1 MTPPDEPVPRGLPDG
16 ILSREDIAEREDRL
30 FAPYAMKAKNTRGRV
45 HDEQGTKYRGA
56 TRGVYQRDR
65 DRIIHCTAFRRL
77 EYKTQVFVNHEGDN
91 YRTRLTHTLE
101 VAQIARG
108 IARALR
114 LNEDLTEAIALA
126 HDLGHTPFGHSGEDA
141 LHELMDGRG
150 GFEHNTHGLRIVDRL
165 EHRYPNFPGLNLT
178 YEVRES
184 IAKHTTSHDA
194 PLSTEFDPSRQ
205 MLLEGQVV
213 DAADEIAFDNHDIE
227 DGLRAGIVTPD
238 QLDRLELWR
247 EAAGCAEAAFEHLDR
262 PVRPTQVITFLI
274 HILTI
279 DLLGHTAQ
287 RIREAGVTSAEDV
300 QTCGERLV
308 GFSPGTKQKKQELEK
323 FLFDNL
329 YRHYR
334 VQRMANKAK
343 RFIIELFQEYT
354 RDPNQLPPHH
364 QARIEEEAAGGLNR
378 DDALHRVVCDYIAG
392 MTDRY
397 AQEEYKRLFY
407 PFEKV

>member
-1 MTPPDEPVPRGLPDG
+1 MTPPDEPARTELPNG
-16 ILSREDIAEREDRL
+16 ILSREDIAEREDQL
-30 FAPYAMKAKNTRGRV
+30 LAPYAMKAKNTRGRV

-114 LNEDLTEAIALA
+114 LNEDLTEAVALA

-141 LHELMDGRG
+141 LHELMGGHG

-178 YEVRES
+178 HEVRES
-184 IAKHTTSHDA
+184 IAKHTTSYDA
-194 PLSTEFDPSRQ
+194 PSSTEFDPNRQ
-205 MLLEGQVV
+205 ALLEGQVV

-227 DGLRAGIVTPD
+227 DGLRAGVITSD
-238 QLDRLELWR
+238 QLGKLELWR
-247 EAAGCAEAAFEHLDR
+247 EASGYAEAAFEHLGR

-279 DLLGHTAQ
+279 DLLEHAAKQ
-287 RIREAGVTSAEDV
+287 IREAGLTSAEDV
-300 QTCGERLV
+300 QARGERPV
-308 GFSPGTKQKKQELEK
+308 SFSPSMKPKKEELEA
-323 FLFDNL
+323 FLFEN
-329 YRHYR
+329 
-334 VQRMANKAK
+334 
-343 RFIIELFQEYT
+343 ELFQEYT
-354 RDPNQLPPHH
+354 REPNQLPPHH
-364 QARIEEEAAGGLNR
+364 QARIEEETAGGLNR
-378 DDALHRVVCDYIAG
+378 EDALHRVVCDYIAG

-397 AQEEYKRLFY
+397 AQEEWKRLFY
-407 PFEKV
+407 PFERV